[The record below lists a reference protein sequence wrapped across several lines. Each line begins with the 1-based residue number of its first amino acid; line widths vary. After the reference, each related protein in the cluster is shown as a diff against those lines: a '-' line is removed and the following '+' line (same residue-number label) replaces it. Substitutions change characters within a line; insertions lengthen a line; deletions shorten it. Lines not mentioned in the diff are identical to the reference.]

1 MNAVANGAEKLNK
14 DNARSFFGG
23 YLLMLAVPCFG
34 AYWFYGVRS
43 LLVIAASVAA
53 AVATDALAG
62 LVINRKI
69 DISDLSSVFTGA
81 AIALMMPSSVPYYV
95 AVFASVFAVAVV
107 KVPFGGSMK
116 APFVPAA
123 AGFAFASVC
132 FKEQVFAF
140 VEGSEGKL
148 FGSTSLG
155 SMLMNGR
162 AVYVGAASIFD
173 ILGGNVAG
181 PMGTGCALLM
191 VACAVYLLITRPKAL
206 VSSVSFIAACVLMV
220 YFFPRVVAS
229 FKTNL
234 VPELCSGSLLFAAVF
249 LVTDPS
255 TQPHKTV
262 NKIVYGAVCGVI
274 CMAMRHMGAYEE
286 TVCFAV
292 LLTNALRPIFDSVI
306 NNMPKIS
313 KKAFRKVKADKEVL
327 ANE

>member
-1 MNAVANGAEKLNK
+1 MANSAVKVNNDSAK
-14 DNARSFFGG
+14 SIFGS
-23 YLLMLAVPCFG
+23 YLLMLTVPCFA
-34 AYWFYGVRS
+34 AYWFYGLRA
-43 LLVIAASVAA
+43 LLLIAISIAA
-53 AVATDALAG
+53 AVITDVLAG
-62 LVINRKI
+62 LVINRKA
-69 DISDLSSVFTGA
+69 DISDLSSIFTGA
-81 AIALMMPSSVPYYV
+81 AIALMMPSGIPYYV
-95 AVFASVFAVAVV
+95 PVFASVFAVAVV

-155 SMLMNGR
+155 SMLMSGR

-173 ILGGNVAG
+173 IIGGNVAG
-181 PMGTGCALLM
+181 PMGTGCAVLM
-191 VACAVYLLITRPKAL
+191 VACAFYLLIKRPKAL
-206 VSSVSFIAACVLMV
+206 ISSASFIAACALMV
-220 YFFPRVVAS
+220 LIFPRVVAS

-234 VPELCSGSLLFAAVF
+234 IPELCSGSLLFAAVF

-255 TQPHKTV
+255 TQPHKTI

-274 CMAMRHMGAYEE
+274 CMAMRRMGAYEE

-292 LLTNALRPIFDSVI
+292 LLANALRPIFDSVI
-306 NNMPKIS
+306 NNMPKPS
-313 KKAFRKVKADKEVL
+313 KKAFRKVNTEKEVL

>member
-1 MNAVANGAEKLNK
+1 MANGAVKLN
-14 DNARSFFGG
+14 NNTARSFFGA
-23 YLLMLAVPCFG
+23 YLLMLTVPCATAF
-34 AYWFYGVRS
+34 WFYGVRS
-43 LLVIAASVAA
+43 LLVIASSIAA
-53 AVATDALAG
+53 AVITDVLAG
-62 LVINRKI
+62 LAINRKA
-69 DISDLSSVFTGA
+69 DISDLSSIFTGA
-81 AIALMMPSSVPYYV
+81 AIALMMPSCVPYYV
-95 AVFASVFAVAVV
+95 PIFASVFAIAVV
-107 KVPFGGSMK
+107 KTPFGGSLT

-140 VEGSEGKL
+140 VEGNEGKL
-148 FGSTSLG
+148 FGATSLG

-162 AVYVGAASIFD
+162 AVYVGAANVYD
-173 ILGGNVAG
+173 IIGGNVAG

-191 VACAVYLLITRPKAL
+191 VACAFHLLIKRPKAL
-206 VSSVSFIAACVLMV
+206 VSSASFIVACVLMV
-220 YFFPRVVAS
+220 WFFPRVVAS

-234 VPELCSGSLLFAAVF
+234 IPELCSGSLLFAAVF

-255 TQPHKTV
+255 TQPNKTI

-292 LLTNALRPIFDSVI
+292 LLANALRPIFDSVI
-306 NNMPKIS
+306 NNMPKLT
-313 KKAFRKVKADKEVL
+313 KKAFRKVKTEKEVL

>member
-1 MNAVANGAEKLNK
+1 MANGAEKKNK
-14 DNARSFFGG
+14 NSARSLFGD
-23 YLLMLAVPCFG
+23 YLLMLTVPCVA
-34 AYWFYGVRS
+34 AYYFYGVRA
-43 LLVIAASVAA
+43 LLVVAASVAA
-53 AVATDALAG
+53 AVITDALAG
-62 LVINRKI
+62 LIINKKV
-69 DISDLSSVFTGA
+69 DISDLNSIFTGA
-81 AIALMMPSSVPYYV
+81 AIALMMPASVPYYV

-140 VEGSEGKL
+140 AEGNGGKL
-148 FGSTSLG
+148 FGATSLG

-162 AVYVGAASIFD
+162 AVYVGTASVFD
-173 ILGGNVAG
+173 IIGGNVAG

-191 VACAVYLLITRPKAL
+191 VACAFYLLIRRPKAL
-206 VSSVSFIAACVLMV
+206 ISSVSFVAACIAVI

-229 FKTNL
+229 FRTNL

-255 TQPHKTV
+255 TLPCKTA
-262 NKIVYGAVCGVI
+262 NKIIYGAVCGFI
-274 CMAMRHMGAYEE
+274 CMAMRRMGAYEE

-292 LLTNALRPIFDSVI
+292 LLANALRPIFDSAI